1 MQQNTEAKNK
11 DDFVNIFVPM
21 TIKRRGNSVVI
32 IVKNTKPQDQKKSFD
47 NRMIKCF
54 AKAYKWKKMLESGE
68 IESLAEISR
77 KEKFTTSYISKIF
90 NLNFIS
96 PKIVQ
101 RIFDGTQPRDLKL
114 QDITTA
120 KKLPDLWEE
129 QEKMWGF

>member
-1 MQQNTEAKNK
+1 MQRNMEAKNK
-11 DDFVNIFVPM
+11 DDFINIFVPM
-21 TIKRRGNSVVI
+21 SIKRRGHSVTI

-47 NRMIKCF
+47 NRMIKSF

-77 KEKFTTSYISKIF
+77 KEKFTTTYVSKLF
-90 NLNFIS
+90 ALNFVS

-114 QDITTA
+114 QDIIA
-120 KKLPDLWEE
+120 IRKLPDLWEE